1 MSSPT
6 EIIIQNLWDPSVQ
19 NDSRK
24 LVELI
29 EPIPSLIE
37 AGNIET
43 EPLIS
48 PMIRLLGSHNAEV
61 KEHVCSFLLK
71 LSSHQGDVGVL
82 AQNILM
88 QDTQDP
94 NPRIRS
100 VAISTLCSLPSLN
113 AETNIH
119 AIQRCLRDSN
129 PLVRKAAVTG
139 TGKFY
144 LKSPDILR
152 ESGLIDTLYSII
164 KDPDPGVLTF
174 SLQTLNI
181 ILEDEGGIVI
191 PRSMAQY
198 ILSRL
203 NDLPELELCFVID
216 YLQKYYT
223 LKKEEESMVLMN
235 ALDPFLDSKNGAIF
249 LCCAKL
255 FHKVI
260 PKGANKLCIDF
271 NQRICSQLCKF
282 LRKSSLAIQIME
294 FISLLN
300 QLGENEALSISKELR
315 FKNKDSTDILCY
327 KARLLSTQIRK
338 FASNDLKKEIDAYL
352 LKFCLTSSEPKVE
365 KELILA
371 LCDAPRQDLID
382 KIEKNLS
389 RNSERKLALLK
400 PVLELIRYICLHN
413 KSVAPILSLICLNSR
428 HFKSLTSNELINL
441 IWIINEYSHIL
452 EDSPYILD
460 MLWSQREA
468 ELQKYELLS
477 LFLSATLKVFVFHPL
492 ATQITMG
499 IVLEKISMVEPD
511 LRERVE
517 FYCKLLQS
525 PTLLSK
531 IISQEQ

>member
-113 AETNIH
+113 AETKDP
-119 AIQRCLRDSN
+119 CDS
-129 PLVRKAAVTG
+129 KI
-139 TGKFY
+139 
-144 LKSPDILR
+144 PDILR

-235 ALDPFLDSKNGAIF
+235 ALDPFLDSKNGAFFYVTLINGF
-249 LCCAKL
+249 
-255 FHKVI
+255 
-260 PKGANKLCIDF
+260 
-271 NQRICSQLCKF
+271 CSQLCKF
-282 LRKSSLAIQIME
+282 LRKSSLAIQIMD

-400 PVLELIRYICLHN
+400 PILELI
-413 KSVAPILSLICLNSR
+413 R

-460 MLWSQREA
+460 MLWNQREA

-517 FYCKLLQS
+517 FYCKLLRS